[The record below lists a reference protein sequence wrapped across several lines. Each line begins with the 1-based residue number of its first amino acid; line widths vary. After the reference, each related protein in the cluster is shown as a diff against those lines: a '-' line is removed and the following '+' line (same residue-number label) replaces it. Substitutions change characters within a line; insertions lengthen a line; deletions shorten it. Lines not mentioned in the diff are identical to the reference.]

1 MVMGSVNVSFLP
13 SAAALVEAA
22 GYSRTSSKDF
32 AVSTYPK
39 RFNSWHRIR
48 DHCRRNRYT
57 G

>member
-13 SAAALVEAA
+13 SAAELVEAA

-32 AVSTYPK
+32 VVSTYPK
-39 RFNSWHRIR
+39 RFNSWHRRR
-48 DHCRRNRYT
+48 DHYRRNRYT